1 MRLACFSKTEK
12 KNVSQK
18 LTLTLIPLNF
28 KAYFFYITS
37 ASLEWFYDDIF
48 HQYGISAVVPQ
59 TPLGRKISVFLL
71 SGFGLDYGVIGGEDM
86 RRICFDPWLL
96 TKITDRKGIILNKN
110 QLQYLNEF
118 IKPNLWNYQLFAW
131 NTWETTWAYMPQE
144 NKNWNTGCRLWEKSP
159 YIPCKIANFNTII
172 VFHLR
177 KFAICIDF

>member
-1 MRLACFSKTEK
+1 M
-12 KNVSQK
+12 
-18 LTLTLIPLNF
+18 
-28 KAYFFYITS
+28 
-37 ASLEWFYDDIF
+37 IF
-48 HQYGISAVVPQ
+48 IISMEFLQSSHRRHWA
-59 TPLGRKISVFLL
+59 GKSVFSYLVVLVWTMALL
-71 SGFGLDYGVIGGEDM
+71 AVKTLNMG
-86 RRICFDPWLL
+86 RICFDPWLL

-172 VFHLR
+172 VFNLR